1 MFYSLK
7 LIIHKAVYFMKP
19 FLLCCSVAALLLSSP
34 LSFADWVN
42 RSVNQV
48 ETHTIQL
55 RQHIHQH
62 PELGNMEFNTAK
74 LVQKELQS
82 YGIEVK
88 TGFAKTGVIG
98 VLKGAK
104 TGPVMALR
112 ADMDALPIEEKTN
125 LAFASKTKAL
135 YQGKEVSVMH
145 ACGHDAHTAMLL
157 GAAKVLAEN
166 KDQLAGTV
174 VFIFQPAEEGGA
186 DIDNFSQGAEIGSR
200 KMIADGALKN
210 PQPEVIFGL
219 HVMAGMPS
227 NHLFYKEGVILNSAD
242 HLRIQINGK
251 QVHGSMPWDG
261 RDPIY
266 AASQM
271 INNLQSLISRRS
283 NLSQGMG
290 VISIGSIHAGTT
302 GNVIPEQVNMVGTIR
317 SNNEDIR
324 QNLLKNIPVLLEHNA
339 LANDVEAKVEIA
351 TYAPVT
357 SNNPTLTQFMQPTLS
372 QVAGQDKLHI
382 LDHNASASEDFSYYG
397 QLMPSLF
404 VFLGATP
411 PTQQIDQAAPN
422 HSPYFMVDDATLKT
436 GVKLHVRFIQD
447 YPKFAN
453 QIQSQWKQTVK
464 SSN

>member
-1 MFYSLK
+1 MKAFPFSCFAASL
-7 LIIHKAVYFMKP
+7 
-19 FLLCCSVAALLLSSP
+19 LLCSP

-42 RSVNQV
+42 TAV
-48 ETHTIQL
+48 EKNEAQTIQL
-55 RQHIHQH
+55 RHHIHQH
-62 PELGNMEFNTAK
+62 PELGNMEFETSK
-74 LVQKELQS
+74 LVQQQLKS

-98 VLKGAK
+98 ILKGEK
-104 TGPVMALR
+104 SGPTMALR
-112 ADMDALPIEEKTN
+112 ADMDALPIEEKTQ
-125 LAFASKTKAL
+125 LAFASKTKAM

-157 GAAKVLAEN
+157 GAAKVLAEHRD
-166 KDQLAGTV
+166 KLAGTV
-174 VFIFQPAEEGGA
+174 MFIFQPAEEGGA
-186 DIDNFSQGAEIGSR
+186 DVDNFTQGAEIGSR

-210 PQPEVIFGL
+210 PKPEVIFGL

-227 NHLFYKEGVILNSAD
+227 NNLFYKEGAILNSAD
-242 HLRIQINGK
+242 HLRIQVNGK

-283 NLSQGMG
+283 NLTQGMG
-290 VISIGSIHAGTT
+290 VISIGSIQGGTT

-324 QNLLKNIPVLLEHNA
+324 QNLLKNIPIMLEHNA
-339 LANDVEAKVEIA
+339 LANDVQAKVEIA
-351 TYAPVT
+351 AYAPVT
-357 SNNPTLTQFMQPTLS
+357 SNNPTLTRLMQPTLK
-372 QVAGQDKLHI
+372 QVAGEDKLHVMNN
-382 LDHNASASEDFSYYG
+382 NASASEDFSYYG

-411 PTQQIDQAAPN
+411 PSQKIAQAAPN
-422 HSPYFMVDDATLKT
+422 HNPYFTVDDATLKT
-436 GVKLHVRFIQD
+436 GVELHVRFIQD
-447 YPKFAN
+447 YPKYAA
-453 QIQSQWKQTVK
+453 QIQSQWKQPNEK
-464 SSN
+464 L